1 MTKKLAGLIVALTLM
16 LVAVPPV
23 AAQGASEASGVV
35 VDAEGNPM
43 PGVKLTFTPVRESDL
58 TYVGKTNKKGRYY
71 VQGLF
76 TPQADKMWSITLEA
90 EGYVPVK
97 IRIESR
103 TVNRVL
109 LGPVMEQALK
119 YGAGPPEFPIAKMGH
134 VKVNVTLMT
143 EEEAK
148 SAALEEMVAS
158 GELVEGEGEVE
169 GGAGQ
174 EPAEPDPWIEA
185 TSLASQGEFAA
196 SLPKFR
202 EAIKDEPEAVE
213 RHETYAK
220 VLAHEGL
227 YDDAITSVDAALA
240 LEPGRLD
247 TLLVKSQ
254 VYIKMGEME
263 QARAVLDAALEIAPD
278 DMRIYEL
285 LVFVAQEG
293 GDPETQIA
301 VYRSIVEIDPEH
313 LEAWLALGDLYAK
326 TGDLDAS
333 AEAYNQVVA
342 IDPDNAYKTY
352 YNIAVLILNKDDPG
366 PDDSMRAIDA
376 LQRAV
381 QINAEYGPA
390 WNTLGVALLGTGDRK
405 DAVSAFENYL
415 RVSPDSSDAGQIKA
429 LVAALNK

>member
-1 MTKKLAGLIVALTLM
+1 MTRKLTGLIVALTLM

-35 VDAEGNPM
+35 LDAEGNPM
-43 PGVKLTFTPVRESDL
+43 PGVKLTFNPVREPDL
-58 TYVGKTNKKGRYY
+58 SYVGKTNKKGRYF

-76 TPQADKMWSITLEA
+76 TPQEDKMWSITLEA

-109 LGPVMEQALK
+109 LGPVMEQTLK
-119 YGAGPPEFPIAKMGH
+119 YGAGSPEFPIAKMGR
-134 VKVNVTLMT
+134 VKVDVTLMT

-148 SAALEEMVAS
+148 SAALEGMVAS
-158 GELVEGEGEVE
+158 GELVEGEGE

-174 EPAEPDPWIEA
+174 EPAKPDPWIEA

-227 YDDAITSVDAALA
+227 YDDAIASVDAALA

-247 TLLVKSQ
+247 ALLVKSQ

-278 DMRIYEL
+278 DMRIYEQ
-285 LVFVAQEG
+285 LVFVAQEE
-293 GDPETQIA
+293 GDPKTQIA
-301 VYRSIVEIDPEH
+301 VYRSLVEIDPGH

-366 PDDSMRAIDA
+366 PDDSKRAIDA

-381 QINAEYGPA
+381 QINADYGPA
-390 WNTLGVALLGTGDRK
+390 WNTLGVALLGSGDRK
-405 DAVSAFENYL
+405 GAVTAFENYL